1 MGFLNKL
8 FGKKEIIIYSD
19 PLWTDCQK
27 AESFFAD
34 HGIPV
39 KIKNIED
46 EQVQREMQKKFNRIM
61 TPTIIINGEAIIG
74 FEQNI
79 EKIKQLLN

>member
-1 MGFLNKL
+1 
-8 FGKKEIIIYSD
+8 
-19 PLWTDCQK
+19 
-27 AESFFAD
+27 
-34 HGIPV
+34 V